1 MNLKKL
7 FQKNQNQS
15 PMSEF
20 LEKNN
25 ITPERIIPLQK
36 ITGVIE
42 DALDEKLGR
51 LEFLEEKIDRL
62 NHSIENV
69 DSPFKEVKDLKKK
82 IEVLEHDNGYLRGQN
97 ERMEKTIEGME
108 NKIRSMIE
116 NDELKKTKD
125 AYRALL
131 VFAFNNMNPVTP
143 FDPAHAK
150 AHWENLIR

>member
-15 PMSEF
+15 PM
-20 LEKNN
+20 NN

-36 ITGVIE
+36 ITGAIE
-42 DALDEKLGR
+42 DALDDKLGR
-51 LEFLEEKIDRL
+51 LEFLEEKLDKL

-82 IEVLEHDNGYLRGQN
+82 IEVLEGDNDYLRGQN

-108 NKIRSMIE
+108 ARLKAIIE
-116 NDELKKTKD
+116 NDELKKTKET
-125 AYRALL
+125 YRALL

-143 FDPAHAK
+143 FDPAQAK
-150 AHWENLIR
+150 SHWESLVR

>member
-7 FQKNQNQS
+7 FQQNQS
-15 PMSEF
+15 PMSEY

-36 ITGVIE
+36 ITGAIEEVI
-42 DALDEKLGR
+42 DGKLGR
-51 LEFLEEKIDRL
+51 LEFLEEKLDKL

-82 IEVLEHDNGYLRGQN
+82 IEILEYDNEYLRSKN
-97 ERMEKTIEGME
+97 ERLEKNIDGME
-108 NKIRSMIE
+108 TKIKNMIE
-116 NDELKKTKD
+116 NDELKKTKE

-131 VFAFNNMNPVTP
+131 VFAFNNMNPVTS
-143 FDPAHAK
+143 FDPAQAK
-150 AHWENLIR
+150 VHWESLVR

>member
-7 FQKNQNQS
+7 FQKNQN
-15 PMSEF
+15 PM
-20 LEKNN
+20 NN

-36 ITGVIE
+36 ITGAIE
-42 DALDEKLGR
+42 DALDDKLGR

-82 IEVLEHDNGYLRGQN
+82 IEVLEGDNDYLRGQN

-108 NKIRSMIE
+108 ARLKAIIE
-116 NDELKKTKD
+116 NDELKKTKET
-125 AYRALL
+125 YRALL
-131 VFAFNNMNPVTP
+131 VFAFNNINPVTP
-143 FDPAHAK
+143 FDPAQAK
-150 AHWENLIR
+150 SHWESLVR